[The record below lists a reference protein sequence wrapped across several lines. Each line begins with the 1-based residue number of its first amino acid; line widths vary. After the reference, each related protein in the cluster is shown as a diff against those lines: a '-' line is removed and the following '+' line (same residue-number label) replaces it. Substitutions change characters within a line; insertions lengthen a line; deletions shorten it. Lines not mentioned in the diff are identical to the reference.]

1 SHGLEPVGIQCNIS
15 VNAKRGTLRGLHYQA
30 PPAEEAKL
38 VSCVRGRLFDVAV
51 DLRPDSPAFRQ
62 WLGVELDAAEGLAL
76 YIPRGCAHGF
86 LALADDTAVY
96 YHMGAED
103 APGLARGVRLNAP
116 VFAIPWAFAP
126 LHPLRRDFRASP
138 HQRRRRR
145 LPGFRAVTRVLVTG
159 AGGYIGRQTLE
170 PLARLGFEVHGLAR
184 RPLAETGVHWHA
196 LDMFDTAGL
205 SAALETIR
213 PTHLLHLAWTTEHG
227 KFWTD
232 PANEAWHATTL
243 DLVDRFI

>member
-1 SHGLEPVGIQCNIS
+1 VKVIPTLIPGVFKIEPQPQADERGSFARTYCEATFRAHGLQPVGIQCNIS

-96 YHMGAED
+96 YHMGSEY
-103 APGLARGVRLNAP
+103 APELARGVRWNDPA
-116 VFAIPWAFAP
+116 FAISWPFEP
-126 LHPLRRDFRASP
+126 LHISARD
-138 HQRRRRR
+138 
-145 LPGFRAVTRVLVTG
+145 
-159 AGGYIGRQTLE
+159 
-170 PLARLGFEVHGLAR
+170 
-184 RPLAETGVHWHA
+184 
-196 LDMFDTAGL
+196 
-205 SAALETIR
+205 AAF
-213 PTHLLHLAWTTEHG
+213 PDFG
-227 KFWTD
+227 
-232 PANEAWHATTL
+232 P
-243 DLVDRFI
+243 